1 MTTHPMLQESLD
13 EASANIQI
21 ENDQKL
27 HTEKANHVNRVNG
40 VRSIRNGQIIQ
51 PAQLQPGRS
60 LVDSSSQ
67 EASPVPF

>member
-27 HTEKANHVNRVNG
+27 HTEKANHEANISSACESTKVIWASVKNLDE
-40 VRSIRNGQIIQ
+40 
-51 PAQLQPGRS
+51 PA
-60 LVDSSSQ
+60 
-67 EASPVPF
+67 F

>member
-13 EASANIQI
+13 EAAANIQI

-27 HTEKANHVNRVNG
+27 HTEKANHVNRING
-40 VRSIRNGQIIQ
+40 IRSLGHSLISQ
-51 PAQLQPGRS
+51 PPQLQPGRC

-67 EASPVPF
+67 EASPIPF